1 MRAAALAAAFQEDLY
16 IVLVV
21 EESTRS
27 ASTFAF
33 AFVPALIVALKDT
46 TETWDWSAGE
56 LSPVPLGSAVLV
68 VDSLSGL
75 GVSTLSEVGH
85 VSVLVSFVRRGG

>member
-33 AFVPALIVALKDT
+33 SFAPALKVALESTAEATDG
-46 TETWDWSAGE
+46 SAGE
-56 LSPVPLGSAVLV
+56 LSPVPLGSAVQV
-68 VDSLSGL
+68 VDSFGGFGTRVLPK
-75 GVSTLSEVGH
+75 VGH
-85 VSVLVSFVRRGG
+85 GRVLVSVVRRGG